1 MTLGVSLDPVPL
13 LLHGVGAAA
22 LALVGVGAARWLGAV
37 RGFRPAH
44 VDRLGWALGVA
55 AVALGGLALG
65 VHYQAGPVTY
75 EYSGSYA
82 PLDEVAAGASLAGG
96 ASPWLVLLGVPLL
109 ALAWSAAALRG
120 ARSAPTTLTPTPP
133 AVQAAGVWL
142 VTLPLQA
149 ALCAWAVAGEMVQV
163 GAAVALAGVVATGS
177 GRRSATD
184 LGDVLAAVGTWLV
197 AAASW
202 PGGWTY
208 AAPVVVAVLVVVR
221 RRAAAVRA

>member
-44 VDRLGWALGVA
+44 VDR
-55 AVALGGLALG
+55 
-65 VHYQAGPVTY
+65 
-75 EYSGSYA
+75 
-82 PLDEVAAGASLAGG
+82 
-96 ASPWLVLLGVPLL
+96 
-109 ALAWSAAALRG
+109 
-120 ARSAPTTLTPTPP
+120 
-133 AVQAAGVWL
+133 
-142 VTLPLQA
+142 
-149 ALCAWAVAGEMVQV
+149 
-163 GAAVALAGVVATGS
+163 
-177 GRRSATD
+177 
-184 LGDVLAAVGTWLV
+184 WLV